1 MAKLSREKGT
11 TSQILHVFIQD
22 SSSTTGAGLAGLV
35 YDSASLACRYI
46 NAGGTL
52 SGAITL
58 QTITT
63 LGTYEAPTANTNMR
77 FKEVSSASP
86 SQGVYEIHLHNDW
99 MNLTGG
105 SLVIMLAGATNMAQ
119 FRLEIDLQAD
129 VNVTHVAGTVQTAGD
144 LATMI
149 TAVDDFVNTEVAA
162 IKTKTDFLPSVTAGA
177 AGGLMIAGSNAATTF
192 ATLTVTGASIFTGNV
207 SYAAGITITQS
218 TVNGHGISITGNGIG
233 HGVKFI
239 GGDTGSGAHFVGGAT
254 SGHAV
259 NTEAASGYS
268 GFNGVGVGGG
278 YGFRGSMEFLPAA
291 LIGGRINADATAI
304 SGDSVAADRLETM
317 LDGAGGN
324 TLSAAI
330 TGNITGNLSGSVG
343 SVTGAVGSV
352 TGDVGGNVTGSVGS
366 IASNGI
372 NNNSLHS
379 NACSKITDSGIQRG
393 ASNWENNS
401 DDRSLGWAISKL
413 VNKIDLNAAGDT
425 LTIRKSNDSTALFT
439 QAVTTSGG
447 AAPVVSLDTTG

>member
-1 MAKLSREKGT
+1 MYLGEYRIDDYVTLIAT
-11 TSQILHVFIQD
+11 THRFS
-22 SSSTTGAGLAGLV
+22 
-35 YDSASLACRYI
+35 
-46 NAGGTL
+46 
-52 SGAITL
+52 SGAA
-58 QTITT
+58 
-63 LGTYEAPTANTNMR
+63 YAPTAITYR
-77 FKEVSSASP
+77 
-86 SQGVYEIHLHNDW
+86 VYEDATDVEIVADTAMTNFDTETGFYLNRIQCTAALGYEAGKTYTALIKATVDSVAAITAYTW
-99 MNLTGG
+99 RILTPP
-105 SLVIMLAGATNMAQ
+105 
-119 FRLEIDLQAD
+119 
-129 VNVTHVAGTVQTAGD
+129 VNVTQVAGTAQTAGD
-144 LATMI
+144 LAAMI
-149 TAVDDFVNTEVAA
+149 TTVDDFVDTEITA

-317 LDGAGGN
+317 LDGTGGN

-439 QAVTTSGG
+439 QSVTTSGG
-447 AAPVVSLDTTG
+447 AAPVVSLDTA

>member
-1 MAKLSREKGT
+1 MAKLSRKKGIQ
-11 TSQILHVFIQD
+11 SQILHIFIQD
-22 SSSTTGAGLAGLV
+22 SSSTTGAGLAGLAF
-35 YDSASLACRYI
+35 DSASLACRYI

-86 SQGVYEIHLHNDW
+86 SQGVYEIHIHNDW

-129 VNVTHVAGTVQTAGD
+129 VNVTQVAGTAQTAGD
-144 LATMI
+144 LAAMI
-149 TAVDDFVNTEVAA
+149 TAVDDLVDTEVGL

-177 AGGLMIAGSNAATTF
+177 AGGLMIAGSNATT
-192 ATLTVTGASIFTGNV
+192 TV
-207 SYAAGITITQS
+207 
-218 TVNGHGISITGNGIG
+218 
-233 HGVKFI
+233 
-239 GGDTGSGAHFVGGAT
+239 
-254 SGHAV
+254 
-259 NTEAASGYS
+259 
-268 GFNGVGVGGG
+268 
-278 YGFRGSMEFLPAA
+278 
-291 LIGGRINADATAI
+291 
-304 SGDSVAADRLETM
+304 
-317 LDGAGGN
+317 
-324 TLSAAI
+324 
-330 TGNITGNLSGSVG
+330 NITGNLSGSVG

-447 AAPVVSLDTTG
+447 AAPVVSLDTA

>member
-1 MAKLSREKGT
+1 MQYLKADTVTEVLIGT
-11 TSQILHVFIQD
+11 VVAVGDGFTPVTSLTIAG
-22 SSSTTGAGLAGLV
+22 SSDLEIIKHGATTVTA
-35 YDSASLACRYI
+35 I
-46 NAGGTL
+46 TGTL
-52 SGAITL
+52 AAITSADGYYALDLVTGDVDTEGRLTILINDDSLCLPVRHDFMVVNANVFDSLFAAATTDYL
-58 QTITT
+58 QIDAIQHIGTAYATPTT
-63 LGTYEAPTANTNMR
+63 NGVP
-77 FKEVSSASP
+77 EV
-86 SQGVYEIHLHNDW
+86 D
-99 MNLTGG
+99 
-105 SLVIMLAGATNMAQ
+105 
-119 FRLEIDLQAD
+119 
-129 VNVTHVAGTVQTAGD
+129 VTHVSGTAQTAGD
-144 LATMI
+144 LAAMI
-149 TAVDDFVNTEVAA
+149 TAVDDFVDTEVTA

-239 GGDTGSGAHFVGGAT
+239 GGDTGSGAQFVGGAT

-317 LDGAGGN
+317 LDGTGGN

-393 ASNWENNS
+393 AS
-401 DDRSLGWAISKL
+401 
-413 VNKIDLNAAGDT
+413 
-425 LTIRKSNDSTALFT
+425 
-439 QAVTTSGG
+439 
-447 AAPVVSLDTTG
+447 

>member
-1 MAKLSREKGT
+1 MAKLSRKRGT
-11 TSQILHVFIQD
+11 VSQILHIFIQD
-22 SSSTTGAGLAGLV
+22 SSATTGAGLAGLAF
-35 YDSASLACRYI
+35 DSASLACRYI

-86 SQGVYEIHLHNDW
+86 SQGIYEIHLHNDW

-129 VNVTHVAGTVQTAGD
+129 VNVTQVSGTVKSAGV

-149 TAVDDFVNTEVAA
+149 TAVDDFVDTEVAA
-162 IKTKTDFLPSVTAGA
+162 IKTKTDYLPSVTAGA
-177 AGGLMIAGSNAATTF
+177 AGGLMIAGSNATT
-192 ATLTVTGASIFTGNV
+192 TV
-207 SYAAGITITQS
+207 
-218 TVNGHGISITGNGIG
+218 
-233 HGVKFI
+233 
-239 GGDTGSGAHFVGGAT
+239 
-254 SGHAV
+254 
-259 NTEAASGYS
+259 
-268 GFNGVGVGGG
+268 
-278 YGFRGSMEFLPAA
+278 
-291 LIGGRINADATAI
+291 
-304 SGDSVAADRLETM
+304 
-317 LDGAGGN
+317 
-324 TLSAAI
+324 
-330 TGNITGNLSGSVG
+330 NITGNLSGSVG

-372 NNNSLHS
+372 NNNSLHP

>member
-1 MAKLSREKGT
+1 MAKLSRKKGIQ
-11 TSQILHVFIQD
+11 SQILHIFIQD
-22 SSSTTGAGLAGLV
+22 SSSTTGAGLAGLAF
-35 YDSASLACRYI
+35 DSASLACRYI

-86 SQGVYEIHLHNDW
+86 SQGVYEIHIHNDW

-129 VNVTHVAGTVQTAGD
+129 VNVTQVAGTAQTAGD
-144 LATMI
+144 LAAMI
-149 TAVDDFVNTEVAA
+149 TAVDDLVDTEVGL

-177 AGGLMIAGSNAATTF
+177 AGGLMIAGSNATT
-192 ATLTVTGASIFTGNV
+192 TV
-207 SYAAGITITQS
+207 
-218 TVNGHGISITGNGIG
+218 
-233 HGVKFI
+233 
-239 GGDTGSGAHFVGGAT
+239 
-254 SGHAV
+254 
-259 NTEAASGYS
+259 
-268 GFNGVGVGGG
+268 
-278 YGFRGSMEFLPAA
+278 
-291 LIGGRINADATAI
+291 
-304 SGDSVAADRLETM
+304 
-317 LDGAGGN
+317 
-324 TLSAAI
+324 
-330 TGNITGNLSGSVG
+330 NITGNLSGSVG

-439 QAVTTSGG
+439 QSVTTSGG
-447 AAPVVSLDTTG
+447 AAPVVSLDTA

>member
-149 TAVDDFVNTEVAA
+149 TAVDDFVDTEVAA
-162 IKTKTDFLPSVTAGA
+162 IKTKTDYLPSVTAGA
-177 AGGLMIAGSNAATTF
+177 AGGLMIAGSNATT
-192 ATLTVTGASIFTGNV
+192 TV
-207 SYAAGITITQS
+207 
-218 TVNGHGISITGNGIG
+218 
-233 HGVKFI
+233 
-239 GGDTGSGAHFVGGAT
+239 
-254 SGHAV
+254 
-259 NTEAASGYS
+259 
-268 GFNGVGVGGG
+268 
-278 YGFRGSMEFLPAA
+278 
-291 LIGGRINADATAI
+291 
-304 SGDSVAADRLETM
+304 
-317 LDGAGGN
+317 
-324 TLSAAI
+324 
-330 TGNITGNLSGSVG
+330 NITGNLSGSVG

-366 IASNGI
+366 IAPNGI
-372 NNNSLHS
+372 DNNSLHS
-379 NACSKITDSGIQRG
+379 NGCSKITDSGIQRG

-425 LTIRKSNDSTALFT
+425 LNIRKSNDSTVLFT
-439 QAVTTSGG
+439 QAITTSGG
-447 AAPVVSLDTTG
+447 AAPVVSLDTV

>member
-1 MAKLSREKGT
+1 MAKLSRKKGIQ
-11 TSQILHVFIQD
+11 SQILHVFIQD
-22 SSSTTGAGLAGLV
+22 SSATTGAGLAGLAF
-35 YDSASLACRYI
+35 DSASLACRYI

-86 SQGVYEIHLHNDW
+86 SQGIYEIHLHNDW

-129 VNVTHVAGTVQTAGD
+129 TNVTHVAGTAQTAGD
-144 LATMI
+144 LKASI
-149 TAVDDFVNTEVAA
+149 TEVND
-162 IKTKTDFLPSVTAGA
+162 KTSQLNFT
-177 AGGLMIAGSNAATTF
+177 AATYVM
-192 ATLTVTGASIFTGNV
+192 ADIQAI
-207 SYAAGITITQS
+207 S
-218 TVNGHGISITGNGIG
+218 T
-233 HGVKFI
+233 
-239 GGDTGSGAHFVGGAT
+239 DTTAAT
-254 SGHAV
+254 S
-259 NTEAASGYS
+259 
-268 GFNGVGVGGG
+268 
-278 YGFRGSMEFLPAA
+278 
-291 LIGGRINADATAI
+291 
-304 SGDSVAADRLETM
+304 LETM
-317 LDGAGGN
+317 LDGTGGN
-324 TLSAAI
+324 TLTATISGNLSGNVTGSIGSLGTNAKIDVNTEVDTALADVNLDHIAGTATAI
-330 TGNITGNLSGSVG
+330 PAIPAGTYIDQMMDDGTAVYDRTTDSLQAIRDTAPLGTAMRGTDNAYTGGNITGNLSGSVG

-372 NNNSLHS
+372 NNNSLHP

-447 AAPVVSLDTTG
+447 AAPVVSLDTA

>member
-1 MAKLSREKGT
+1 MAKLSRKKGIQ
-11 TSQILHVFIQD
+11 SQILHIFIQD

-35 YDSASLACRYI
+35 FDSASLACRYI

-86 SQGVYEIHLHNDW
+86 SQGIYELHIHNDW

-129 VNVTHVAGTVQTAGD
+129 VNVTHVVGTAQTAGD
-144 LATMI
+144 LAAMVTV
-149 TAVDDFVNTEVAA
+149 VDDFIDTEVTA
-162 IKTKTDFLPSVTAGA
+162 IKTKTDYLPSVTAGA
-177 AGGLMIAGSNAATTF
+177 AGGLLIAGSNAATTF
-192 ATLTVTGASIFTGNV
+192 ATLTVTGATIFTGNV

-218 TVNGHGISITGNGIG
+218 TVNGHGISVTGNGTGNAFHLIAG
-233 HGVKFI
+233 STSGAKGLFAQGTGAGNGI
-239 GGDTGSGAHFVGGAT
+239 YCYSTGSGSAFIANSV
-254 SGHAV
+254 
-259 NTEAASGYS
+259 SGYPI
-268 GFNGVGVGGG
+268 
-278 YGFRGSMEFLPAA
+278 E
-291 LIGGRINADATAI
+291 
-304 SGDSVAADRLETM
+304 
-317 LDGAGGN
+317 
-324 TLSAAI
+324 
-330 TGNITGNLSGSVG
+330 GNITGNLSGSVG

-366 IASNGI
+366 IGSNGI